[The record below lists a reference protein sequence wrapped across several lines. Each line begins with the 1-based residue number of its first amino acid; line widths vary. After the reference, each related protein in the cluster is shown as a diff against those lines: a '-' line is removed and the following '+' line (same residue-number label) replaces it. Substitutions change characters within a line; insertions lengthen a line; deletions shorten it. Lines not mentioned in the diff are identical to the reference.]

1 MKYSSSKLEEWESDS
16 SEVAKLS
23 RLTLPPE
30 LGKESVLNKL
40 LFQPLSRPI
49 DSLINPIFFLNYQIK
64 FKIQWKDSTLIL
76 RDPFYVSLCLNSKAF
91 NKSHHCFYSC
101 VIMWN
106 LLRGAF
112 RNLQKSLTSFIP
124 PPLFHFRW
132 ILWMFTRHNT
142 TRLRF
147 ICKFVRLIVHNVSTV
162 QGEQNSDWRM
172 VIGTLSESESS
183 NPVTNVWRTEL
194 QNKSSLVAIWVAAK

>member
-23 RLTLPPE
+23 RLTLHPE
-30 LGKESVLNKL
+30 LGKESVLNKW

-106 LLRGAF
+106 LLRGVY
-112 RNLQKSLTSFIP
+112 KSPSPPFYFILDEFFDCLSFD
-124 PPLFHFRW
+124 W
-132 ILWMFTRHNT
+132 ICDFTRHKLSIYHNVYASYANLYDWLFPT
-142 TRLRF
+142 SAQFRGNKIRIGGWLIGTH
-147 ICKFVRLIVHNVSTV
+147 ICKL
-162 QGEQNSDWRM
+162 
-172 VIGTLSESESS
+172 SS
-183 NPVTNVWRTEL
+183 NPF
-194 QNKSSLVAIWVAAK
+194 QS

>member
-30 LGKESVLNKL
+30 LGKESVLNKW

-49 DSLINPIFFLNYQIK
+49 DSLINPIFFRNYQIK

-91 NKSHHCFYSC
+91 NKSHHCFYSY

-106 LLRGAF
+106 LLRGALTHPSLKGISRKVVTRELVYYILLGTPRSVQKCLCLFFVF
-112 RNLQKSLTSFIP
+112 RPNDTPNLAADRIFGL
-124 PPLFHFRW
+124 LV
-132 ILWMFTRHNT
+132 
-142 TRLRF
+142 
-147 ICKFVRLIVHNVSTV
+147 KFWPI
-162 QGEQNSDWRM
+162 
-172 VIGTLSESESS
+172 
-183 NPVTNVWRTEL
+183 
-194 QNKSSLVAIWVAAK
+194 